1 MADRFNMRQGS
12 NTFFN
17 VLVIA
22 FNVLAIS
29 AMFCAAKNFRGHA
42 YKPFEVV
49 GEMSWLANQPSEQCL
64 RSTNYPLPSVA

>member
-1 MADRFNMRQGS
+1 MGSRIPSANLEMADNMRQGS

-29 AMFCAAKNFRGHA
+29 AMFCAAKHFRSRQA
-42 YKPFEVV
+42 V
-49 GEMSWLANQPSEQCL
+49 
-64 RSTNYPLPSVA
+64 